1 LNSPSFRALWPTSL
15 SKNRLVTGR
24 SRGCQSGRI
33 KESKRYNRPLIRR
46 IRRPTAMQVTRE
58 DLNPCTVK
66 LTIVCD
72 PQQVKE
78 GFEKALKQ
86 ISKTI
91 KMPGFRPGHV
101 PKGMIEKMI
110 DPSHLSEEASEN
122 IVRSAFRKAME
133 QEKIT
138 PDSGTAPSVELIKI
152 DEKEQVCEFSAKV
165 PLPPV
170 VELGDYKGLPVE
182 QPPIEVT
189 DEEIEYQIEELRK
202 QRNTRVAITD
212 RGAEDGDV
220 AVVNIK
226 LDGEEGDGRNF
237 MTVVGKTFPQLDQ
250 ALGGMKVEDMKHLD
264 LTFPDNFQEKDWAGK
279 PYKCLVTL
287 NSISSVQL
295 PEIDDAFAQSL
306 KTENLEDLKTRI
318 REGVLKAKNEMVSG
332 MVSEQLLERLGE
344 RSKVEVSDNMWEQL
358 ASRRLQETQEE
369 VQQQGKTMEQHAA
382 ENGMTVE
389 EFIERWKEQ
398 AKTHV
403 IRALMIRTVFEQ
415 EKMQINNEDL
425 NRELYAMAS
434 EFGVE
439 PQQMLEMLQKNN
451 AMEEIHFR
459 SIQRKVSEFLLQNAD
474 IKEVALAGA

>member
-1 LNSPSFRALWPTSL
+1 
-15 SKNRLVTGR
+15 
-24 SRGCQSGRI
+24 
-33 KESKRYNRPLIRR
+33 
-46 IRRPTAMQVTRE
+46 MQVTRE
-58 DLNPCTVK
+58 DINPCTVK
-66 LTIVCD
+66 LNVVCD
-72 PQQVKE
+72 AEQVKT
-78 GFEKALKQ
+78 GYEKAVKS
-86 ISKTI
+86 ISKGI

-110 DPSHLSEEASEN
+110 DPGQLSEEAAEV
-122 IVRSAFRKAME
+122 IVRNAFRKAVE
-133 QEKIT
+133 QENLK
-138 PDSGTAPSVELIKI
+138 PDPGTSPAVELVKI
-152 DEKEQVCEFSAKV
+152 DRDEAVCEFNVKV

-182 QPPIEVT
+182 QPKVEVT
-189 DEEIEYQIEELRK
+189 EEEVEYQIEELRK
-202 QRNTRVAITD
+202 QRHSRVAITD
-212 RGAEDGDV
+212 RGAEEGDV
-220 AVVNIK
+220 SVVNIK

-250 ALGGMKVEDMKHLD
+250 ALSGMKVEEMKHLD
-264 LTFPDNFQEKDWAGK
+264 LTFPENFQEKDWAGK

-287 NSISSVQL
+287 NSISAVTL

-306 KTENLEDLKTRI
+306 KTDNLDDLQVKL
-318 REGVLKAKNEMVSG
+318 REGILRAKNDMLREMVT
-332 MVSEQLLERLGE
+332 EQLLERLHE

-358 ASRRLQETQEE
+358 ANRRLYETEQEVRE
-369 VQQQGKTMEQHAA
+369 QGKTMETHAA

-389 EFIERWKEQ
+389 ALVEAWREK

-415 EKMQINNEDL
+415 EKLQLTNEDL
-425 NRELYAMAS
+425 NAELFAMAR

-451 AMEEIHFR
+451 AMEEVQYR
-459 SIQRKVSEFLLQNAD
+459 SISRKVSEFLLQNAD

>member
-1 LNSPSFRALWPTSL
+1 
-15 SKNRLVTGR
+15 
-24 SRGCQSGRI
+24 
-33 KESKRYNRPLIRR
+33 
-46 IRRPTAMQVTRE
+46 MQVTRE

-66 LTIVCD
+66 LNVICD
-72 PQQVKE
+72 AQQVKE
-78 GFEKALKQ
+78 GYDKALKS
-86 ISKTI
+86 ISKNI

-110 DPSHLSEEASEN
+110 DPGQLNEEAAEA
-122 IVRSAFRKAME
+122 IVRSAFRQAVE
-133 QEKIT
+133 QEGIK
-138 PDSGTAPSVELIKI
+138 PDPGTAPAVELVKI
-152 DEKEQVCEFSAKV
+152 DQEEGVCEFNAKV

-182 QPPIEVT
+182 KPAIEVT
-189 DEEIEYQIEELRK
+189 NEEVEYQIEELRK
-202 QRNTRVAITD
+202 QRHSREAVTD
-212 RGAEDGDV
+212 RGAEEGDV

-250 ALGGMKVEDMKHLD
+250 ALSGMKVEEMKHLD
-264 LTFPDNFQEKDWAGK
+264 LTFPENFQEKDWAGK
-279 PYKCLVTL
+279 PFKCLVTL
-287 NSISSVQL
+287 NSISAVKL

-306 KTENLEDLKTRI
+306 KTDNLDDLNIKL
-318 REGVLKAKNEMVSG
+318 REGILRAKNEMVRE
-332 MVSEQLLERLGE
+332 MVTEQLLERLLE

-358 ASRRLQETQEE
+358 ANRRLYETEQEMH
-369 VQQQGKTMEQHAA
+369 QQGKNMEQHAA

-389 EFIERWKEQ
+389 GLVEAWREK

-415 EKMQINNEDL
+415 EKMEIGNEEL
-425 NRELYAMAS
+425 NRELYSMAS

-439 PQQMLEMLQKNN
+439 PQQMLEMLQKNK
-451 AMEEIHFR
+451 AMEEIQYR
-459 SIQRKVSEFLLQNAD
+459 SISRKVSEFLLENAD

>member
-1 LNSPSFRALWPTSL
+1 
-15 SKNRLVTGR
+15 
-24 SRGCQSGRI
+24 
-33 KESKRYNRPLIRR
+33 
-46 IRRPTAMQVTRE
+46 MQVTRE

-72 PQQVKE
+72 AEQVKS
-78 GFEKALKQ
+78 GFEKALKS

-101 PKGMIEKMI
+101 PKGMIEKMV
-110 DPSHLSEEASEN
+110 DPGHLSEEAAET
-122 IVRSAFRKAME
+122 IVRNAFRKSVE
-133 QEKIT
+133 EEGLKPDPGT
-138 PDSGTAPSVELIKI
+138 PPSVELIKI
-152 DEKEQVCEFSAKV
+152 DQEEGVCEFSAKV

-170 VELGDYKGLPVE
+170 VELGEYKGLPIE
-182 QPPIEVT
+182 KPAIEVT
-189 DEEIEYQIEELRK
+189 DEEVEYQIEELRK
-202 QRNTRVAITD
+202 QRHSREAVTD

-220 AVVNIK
+220 SVVNIK

-250 ALGGMKVEDMKHLD
+250 ALSGMKVEEMKHLD

-287 NSISSVQL
+287 NSISAVKL

-306 KTENLEDLKTRI
+306 KTDNVDDLNIKL
-318 REGVLKAKNEMVSG
+318 REGILRAKNEMVRE
-332 MVSEQLLERLGE
+332 MVTEQLLERLHE

-358 ASRRLQETQEE
+358 ANRRLQETEQE
-369 VQQQGKTMEQHAA
+369 VRQQGKTMEQHAA

-389 EFIERWKEQ
+389 ALVEAWREK
-398 AKTHV
+398 AKVHV

-415 EKMQINNEDL
+415 EKLKVENEDL

-439 PQQMLEMLQKNN
+439 PQQMMEMLQKNS
-451 AMEEIHFR
+451 AMEEIQYR
-459 SIQRKVSEFLLQNAD
+459 SISRKVSEFLLQNAD
-474 IKEVALAGA
+474 IKEVAHAGA

>member
-1 LNSPSFRALWPTSL
+1 
-15 SKNRLVTGR
+15 
-24 SRGCQSGRI
+24 
-33 KESKRYNRPLIRR
+33 
-46 IRRPTAMQVTRE
+46 MQVTRE

-72 PQQVKE
+72 EQQVKE
-78 GFEKALKQ
+78 GFEKALKK

-101 PKGMIEKMI
+101 PKGMIEKMV
-110 DPSHLSEEASEN
+110 DPGHLSEEAAET
-122 IVRSAFRKAME
+122 IVRNAFRKAVE
-133 QEKIT
+133 QEAIKAD
-138 PDSGTAPSVELIKI
+138 PGTSPSVELVKI
-152 DEKEQVCEFSAKV
+152 DQEEGVCEFTAKV

-170 VELGDYKGLPVE
+170 VELGDYKGLPIEKPAV
-182 QPPIEVT
+182 EVT
-189 DEEIEYQIEELRK
+189 EEEVQYQIDELRK
-202 QRNTRVAITD
+202 QRHSREAVTD
-212 RGAEDGDV
+212 RGAEEGDV

-226 LDGEEGDGRNF
+226 IDGEEGDGRNF

-250 ALGGMKVEDMKHLD
+250 ALSGMKVEEMKHLD
-264 LTFPDNFQEKDWAGK
+264 LTFPENFQEKDWAGK
-279 PYKCLVTL
+279 PFNCLVTL
-287 NSISSVQL
+287 NSISAVKL

-306 KTENLEDLKTRI
+306 KTDNLDDLNTKL
-318 REGVLKAKNEMVSG
+318 REGILRAKNDMVREMVT
-332 MVSEQLLERLGE
+332 EQLLEKLLE

-358 ASRRLQETQEE
+358 ANRRLQETSQEVHE
-369 VQQQGKTMEQHAA
+369 QGKTMETHAA

-389 EFIERWKEQ
+389 GLVEAWKEK

-434 EFGVE
+434 EFGME
-439 PQQMLEMLQKNN
+439 PQQMLETLQKNN
-451 AMEEIHFR
+451 AMEEIHYR
-459 SIQRKVSEFLLQNAD
+459 SISRKVSEFLLQNAD